1 MGDRCYLEMTLRR
14 ADLDRFAPHADASP
28 GEEWWDHLDDHPE
41 ISGLVDVS
49 VYEANYGWLDE
60 RQGAAKAGIA
70 FMGTHGEGGC
80 YGPYAFAAHDGE
92 LDEAPL
98 NHDGY
103 LIIAV
108 DDDLKPVEG
117 AEDCIRAYVNRR
129 RAVERLFEREEANDV
144 DQPESDPAVPAGL
157 CGP

>member
-1 MGDRCYLEMTLRR
+1 MGDRCFLEMTLRR
-14 ADLDRFAPHADASP
+14 EDLPKIAPLVCCNSN
-28 GEEWWDHLDDHPE
+28 GEWWDDLHDHDSNPD
-41 ISGLVDVS
+41 LVNAS
-49 VYEANYGWLDE
+49 VYEANYAWLDE
-60 RQGAAKAGIA
+60 RQEAAKAGIA

-80 YGPYAFAAHDGE
+80 YGPCAFAAVDG
-92 LDEAPL
+92 DMSEAPL

-129 RAVERLFEREEANDV
+129 RAVERLFEREEAHDV